1 MSGRFGLWRL
11 VGESFQLMISI
22 VLYGRNDS
30 YGYNLHKRAALS
42 FNCMAE
48 LLTDDND
55 EILFVDYNT
64 PDDFPTFPEAIQD
77 TLTPL
82 ARKRLRIFR
91 VRPHIHE
98 RFRSKT
104 RLVALEPI
112 SRNVAVR
119 RSNPANR
126 WILSTNTDMIFVPQT
141 GQWSLSDMS
150 RDLPYGFY
158 HAPRLEIPETLW
170 EGLDRRDSHGAIEMI
185 KDWGTTLHLNEIVLG
200 AKTIL
205 YDGPGDFQLMER
217 SDLFKYQAFHEEMLL
232 GWHVDSNIAKRLY
245 LVHGQVGDL
254 GQMVYGYHCDHTR
267 QITPMHSPSRTQ
279 NDWRRFIDNVED
291 PGVPEQEELWGC
303 NGDDIEEVRL
313 TAGTSVG
320 YVAALRSAI
329 GGPLVTPPVVK
340 YSTESYGS
348 VDYDP
353 KHILS
358 FLLDIFVTAN
368 TRKTVIGWLG
378 LRRETLEMFAKVW
391 ANLGFVEPIL
401 IDEAVAKQSKFEN
414 IPNTVIVSQDEL
426 TARASAF
433 VVDFG
438 APVIGEQLTAVQKN
452 LLTYLFLELVE
463 TERASMTSGKAPRR
477 VVSLNAIHTPYESLV
492 AANIGAGLTPFATRM
507 RHGFVLPAVKA
518 PQDWTELLRPTDAAI
533 QQGKAIVAKPGV
545 TGMICYGPYKHL
557 SAGCYRL
564 DFEISGTISSIQP
577 SPAPVGFIELVGS
590 EYTFGYVPIR
600 FEDVAAGK
608 VTVEM
613 EVDKMQLSQSAS
625 LLQTRVVATRAIGL
639 TVSSLICEKVEA
651 LSPKHRR
658 SLQGGSDWLAAF
670 RLGSAGRWNRDM
682 SVTIAGGIKD
692 LLPDAGRFLVA
703 AAGMRSDKRD
713 AAFAARDLLATAQT
727 LAAGPRSIIGTV
739 SPANL
744 MTGRY
749 ELRLVLETGAGSDD
763 PLLFVGIHSKGRFR
777 RADVI
782 TRPQARAGDVLCEF
796 EVQPDESPEG
806 ELPVEFLLQALG
818 HRGTIKSF
826 RLRRVGDAGD
836 QSPWIDESTGDFDWL
851 MGASTTDVRRASNA
865 QLSRLLGRWTANGEL
880 AIRAGERGRV
890 ATCGGRTLTAGR
902 YEAVVQLR
910 AGTSDAPLLFVSVN
924 SGSFIREA
932 KSIGGNNKGGD
943 CKLLFE
949 VHADEEPSGL
959 PVDISLFAIG
969 GAAGV
974 VQSIKVTR
982 LGEAQQSSA
991 WVDLLNDHS
1000 NWLPLLTGGPAVKWE
1015 GASAG
1020 SIGDRPDNVV
1030 HGPYLSLPPGSYKAT
1045 FEVTTKSGSKLLGAI
1060 DVVAD
1065 GQVVREI
1072 EIPPSGRTEKLV
1084 IPFDVTPG
1092 RGRNIETRVWTK
1104 GAGDFQVLGVKVEKA
1119 AS

>member
-1 MSGRFGLWRL
+1 
-11 VGESFQLMISI
+11 MISI

-267 QITPMHSPSRTQ
+267 QITPMHSPTRTQ

-291 PGVPEQEELWGC
+291 PGVPEQEDIWGC

-313 TAGTSVG
+313 TTGSSIG
-320 YVAALRSAI
+320 YVAALRSAM
-329 GGPLVTPPVVK
+329 GAPLEKPPIVR
-340 YSTESYGS
+340 YSTDSYGS

-353 KHILS
+353 KHVLS

-368 TRKTVIGWLG
+368 TSKTVIGWLG
-378 LRRETLEMFAKVW
+378 IRRETLEMFAHVW
-391 ANLGFVEPIL
+391 AKLGFVESIL
-401 IDEAVAKQSKFEN
+401 VDEALVNSSNLGN
-414 IPNTVIVSQDEL
+414 IQNTVAVSQDEL
-426 TARASAF
+426 FARSNAF

-438 APVIGEQLTAVQKN
+438 APQVGAQLTKAQKN
-452 LLTYLFLELVE
+452 FLTYVFLEAVE
-463 TERASMTSGKAPRR
+463 AERASMANGKMPRR
-477 VVSLNAIHTPYESLV
+477 VVALNAIHTPYEHLV
-492 AANIGAGLTPFATRM
+492 AGNIAAGLTPFATRM
-507 RHGFVLPAVKA
+507 RHGFVFPAA
-518 PQDWTELLRPTDAAI
+518 TGPQDWTELLQPTDAGVSDGTSI
-533 QQGKAIVAKPGV
+533 KTKPGEV
-545 TGMICYGPYKHL
+545 GMICFGPYKHL

-564 DFEISGTISSIQP
+564 VFRISGAVKSGASMH
-577 SPAPVGFIELVGS
+577 APIGYIELVGS
-590 EYTFGYVPIR
+590 EYIFGFVPIR
-600 FEDVAAGK
+600 AADVATGH
-608 VTVEM
+608 VTIEL
-613 EVDKMQLSQSAS
+613 EADKMLLGQSAS
-625 LLQTRVVATRAIGL
+625 LLQTRIVITRPIDL
-639 TVSSLICEKVEA
+639 TISSLICEKVD
-651 LSPKHRR
+651 
-658 SLQGGSDWLAAF
+658 SLLPERCISMQGGSNWLPVF
-670 RLGSAGRWNRDM
+670 SLGTAGRWRDDM
-682 SVTIAGGIKD
+682 RIAIASGAND
-692 LLPDAGRFLVA
+692 LLTHTARLFLA
-703 AAGMRSDKRD
+703 AAGLRADKHAQVS
-713 AAFAARDLLATAQT
+713 AAQNLLSTAQT
-727 LAAGPRSIIGTV
+727 LAVGPRAVVANG
-739 SPANL
+739 PAAQL
-744 MTGRY
+744 MAGRY
-749 ELRLVLETGAGSDD
+749 EVRIRIETSVTNDQ
-763 PLLFVGIHSKGRFR
+763 PCLFVGIHSNGRFR
-777 RADVI
+777 RADAI
-782 TRPQARAGDVLCEF
+782 TGSQARAGDVVSEF
-796 EVQPDESPEG
+796 EVHLDETPDG
-806 ELPVEFLLQALG
+806 EIPVQVFLQALG
-818 HRGTIKSF
+818 HQGCIEYLKI
-826 RLRRVGDAGD
+826 RRIGEAVDT
-836 QSPWIDESTGDFDWL
+836 SPWTDEHTGHFDWL
-851 MGASTTDVRRASNA
+851 MGASTATVRAPKEA
-865 QLSRLLGRWTANGEL
+865 VISRLLGRWTANGEM
-880 AIRAGERGRV
+880 AVRAGESGRV
-890 ATCGGRTLTAGR
+890 AICGGRTLAAGR
-902 YEAVVQLR
+902 YEAVVQWR
-910 AGTSDAPLLFVSVN
+910 AGANDAPFLFVTVN
-924 SGSFIREA
+924 SNSFMRA
-932 KSIGGNNKGGD
+932 ATYIGGSKKAD
-943 CKLLFE
+943 DSRLHFE

-959 PVDISLFAIG
+959 PVDVSLFAVG

-982 LGEAQQSSA
+982 VGEVEQSSA
-991 WVDLLNDHS
+991 WVDLLSDHS
-1000 NWLPLLTGGPAVKWE
+1000 DWLPLLTGGGAAKWD
-1015 GASAG
+1015 GSAAC
-1020 SIGDRPDNVV
+1020 SIGDHPNNVV
-1030 HGPYLSLPPGSYKAT
+1030 HGPYLSLPAGAYKAT
-1045 FEVTTKSGSKLLGAI
+1045 FVVVTNSGSKPLGTV
-1060 DVVAD
+1060 DVISD
-1065 GQVVREI
+1065 GQVVGESEI
-1072 EIPPSGRTEKLV
+1072 LPSGQTEVLV
-1084 IPFDVTPG
+1084 VPFDVTPG
-1092 RGRNIETRVWTK
+1092 MGRNIETRVWTK
-1104 GAGDFQVLGVKVEKA
+1104 GAGDFKLLGVRVERGG
-1119 AS
+1119 S